1 MGTFM
6 EKEGTPH
13 HIIKLI
19 GGFQDGSFMPIYQD
33 KICHVTCVI
42 NYDTKTAH
50 YYHLASEE
58 VTEGEIKYQKIWY
71 QFWTSLEFTK
81 ENEEYLK
88 EHFSSDYEK
97 MKDFLDKR

>member
-1 MGTFM
+1 M

-19 GGFQDGSFMPIYQD
+19 GGFSDGSFMPIYQD

-42 NYDTKTAH
+42 NYDTKMAH

-58 VTEGEIKYQKIWY
+58 VIEGEIKYQKIWY
-71 QFWTSLEFTK
+71 QFWTSQEFT
-81 ENEEYLK
+81 EDHDQYL
-88 EHFSSDYEK
+88 EDYSDDYKKLKKDLEK
-97 MKDFLDKR
+97 Q